1 MVNYLKRYNN
11 PALSVLLPKIAFL
24 LSCLPLIMPTH
35 MTGMKH
41 SQELNSYEVTS
52 LVNLPEDIAIIIAA
66 NCEAQDSL
74 RETCKYFD
82 AFISKNK
89 ETILKHGLLRLNEKA
104 LTNFLGKYVAAGK
117 SEVVRNLL
125 EHGAN
130 PNACDDKKTLYDVM
144 QRIANE
150 IRSGN
155 HNLVAM
161 SFASESLL
169 LVAIR
174 NGYSTIVQSLIDH
187 KADITV
193 KDNDNQTLLHYA
205 SKLGHSEMVT
215 SLLDNGANVNEKDG
229 NDVTSLHYAS
239 EQGHVHVIEILL
251 AHGANININDIRDKT
266 PLHYASE
273 NGQAQ
278 AVEILLHKGA
288 LIDAADAMGF
298 TALHHASQKRHLAVV
313 KKLLDNEA
321 NIKQG
326 DNNGFIP
333 LYMVSNIFYCN
344 GDLEEE
350 VMKKLLI
357 ARIQKPP
364 VCTPKNFIYGCMV
377 SLVGAALYCVFN
389 YR

>member
-1 MVNYLKRYNN
+1 MLDFLKQYTNRI
-11 PALSVLLPKIAFL
+11 LSVLL
-24 LSCLPLIMPTH
+24 SCSSLIMSTH
-35 MTGMKH
+35 VIGMQQF
-41 SQELNSYEVTS
+41 QEFKIHEGMS
-52 LVNLPEDIAIIIAA
+52 LVNIPADIAIIIAA
-66 NCEAQDSL
+66 NCEAQGSF
-74 RETCKYFD
+74 RETCRYFD
-82 AFISKNK
+82 ELVSKNK
-89 ETILKHGLLRLNEKA
+89 ETILKHALLRLNEKT
-104 LTNFLGKYVAAGK
+104 LTKFLVKYVTAGK
-117 SEVVRNLL
+117 SEIVRNLL

-229 NDVTSLHYAS
+229 NDLTSLHYAS
-239 EQGHVHVIEILL
+239 EQGHAQVIEILV
-251 AHGANININDIRDKT
+251 AHDANINANDIRDKT

-273 NGQAQ
+273 NGQAE

-313 KKLLDNEA
+313 KKLLDNQA
-321 NIKQG
+321 NIKQA

-344 GDLEEE
+344 GDMEEE
-350 VMKKLLI
+350 DMKKLLI
-357 ARIQKPP
+357 TRIQKPP
-364 VCTPKNFIYGCMV
+364 VCTPKNFIYGCMT
-377 SLVGAALYCVFN
+377 SLVGAVLYCVLN